1 MGVQPLVSYNYGKK
15 DVEKMLGFFR
25 ITSISNIIITG
36 IFVIISFVFGP
47 SLISIFTN
55 DTQIAQMAYTA
66 LKIACLSYYAVGWNL
81 NTLVY
86 YQAIE
91 TPKYSNLSCLLR
103 SVVYL
108 PICLFVLGRMFGVT
122 GIWASA
128 IVSESLTFITIKLLA
143 DIKTS
148 TAKVVNA

>member
-1 MGVQPLVSYNYGKK
+1 M
-15 DVEKMLGFFR
+15 
-25 ITSISNIIITG
+25 
-36 IFVIISFVFGP
+36 
-47 SLISIFTN
+47 
-55 DTQIAQMAYTA
+55 
-66 LKIACLSYYAVGWNL
+66 
-81 NTLVY
+81 
-86 YQAIE
+86 
-91 TPKYSNLSCLLR
+91 
-103 SVVYL
+103 VYL

>member
-1 MGVQPLVSYNYGKK
+1 MSY
-15 DVEKMLGFFR
+15 D
-25 ITSISNIIITG
+25 
-36 IFVIISFVFGP
+36 
-47 SLISIFTN
+47 
-55 DTQIAQMAYTA
+55 A
-66 LKIACLSYYAVGWNL
+66 LKIACLSYYAVGLNL